1 MKINATMSRALNRRL
16 ILNHL
21 RKEGPMSRA
30 DITALTGLSPA
41 AVTFVV
47 ADLMDEALV
56 HEREAVAN
64 VKGRPSTPIDIN
76 YGSRLAFGFKLNK
89 ESINC
94 VLTDLATTAL
104 ASADIPIA
112 DTTPDSIAAV
122 IADSIPSLLD
132 QAGRSETEVMGIG
145 VSIPGEVDPVTG
157 ICLQS
162 PRFGWHSLP
171 FAELLGERVK
181 VPVWIDDDVNAFGI
195 AQRLFGAGR
204 ERQNFAALAIGAGI
218 GCALVIRG
226 EIYHGSR
233 SAAGKFGHI
242 TSVVGGRLCECGRR
256 GCLMAHAA
264 EPYMLDEWERLAGSR
279 ISRAGFA
286 EAVETGSELA
296 VAILSDA
303 GSRVGRHLADVVNM
317 FDPEVIIVG
326 GEAVQFGE
334 ALLSPIREAMEKFT
348 FMSKPEIIPDWV
360 SNSWARG
367 AAALA
372 TQNIFD
378 FQRAP
383 SG

>member
-1 MKINATMSRALNRRL
+1 MKINATMSRALNRRMV
-16 ILNHL
+16 LNHL
-21 RKEGPMSRA
+21 RREGPMSRA

-47 ADLMDEALV
+47 AELMDEALV

-64 VKGRPSTPIDIN
+64 IKGRPSTPIDIN

-89 ESINC
+89 DSINC
-94 VLTDLATTAL
+94 VLTDLATTVL
-104 ASADIPIA
+104 ASADVRITDTSPAGITTAIAGNMPVLLEIA
-112 DTTPDSIAAV
+112 DRAE
-122 IADSIPSLLD
+122 AD
-132 QAGRSETEVMGIG
+132 VMGIG
-145 VSIPGEVDPVTG
+145 VSIPGEINPVTG
-157 ICLQS
+157 MCIQS
-162 PRFGWHSLP
+162 PRFGWQSLP

-195 AQRLFGAGR
+195 AQKLFGAGR
-204 ERQNFAALAIGAGI
+204 EHQNFAALAIGAGI
-218 GCALVIRG
+218 GCSLVIGG
-226 EIYHGSR
+226 EIYHGGR
-233 SAAGKFGHI
+233 SAAGKLGHI
-242 TSVVGGRLCECGRR
+242 ISVENGRRCECGRH

-264 EPYMLDEWERLAGSR
+264 EPYMLDEWQRLSGAP
-279 ISRAGFA
+279 ISRDGFV
-286 EAVETGSELA
+286 EAATNNSELA
-296 VAILSDA
+296 ISILRDA
-303 GSRVGRHLADVVNM
+303 GLRVGRHLADVVNM
-317 FDPEVIIVG
+317 FDPDVIIVG

-334 ALLSPIREAMEKFT
+334 LLLGPIREAMERFS
-348 FMSKPEIIPDWV
+348 FFSKPELIADWV